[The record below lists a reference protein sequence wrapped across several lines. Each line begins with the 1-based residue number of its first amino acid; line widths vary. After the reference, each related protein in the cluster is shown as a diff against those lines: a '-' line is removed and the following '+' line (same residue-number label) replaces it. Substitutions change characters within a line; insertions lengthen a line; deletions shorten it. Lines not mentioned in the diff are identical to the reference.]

1 MITKP
6 LVSIVIPAYN
16 DEEHIA
22 TALESCLAQT
32 LRDIEVIVVDDA
44 STDGTTHVV
53 DRFVDRDFR
62 VRLLRQPENASALQA
77 RRAGVMAARA
87 DHLLFLDGDD
97 ELAPAAAEVTLE
109 RARAQNTDLLQFG
122 VDVVRID
129 GTTGGRFESRLQP
142 RHDRLEGDEVLHALF
157 PEDEPAQGQLWR
169 YLFRTEI
176 LRDVYE
182 LVPDELVLPR
192 VNDLPVM
199 FLTAARARRFASI
212 PDRLYRY
219 HFGQGSSG
227 HKLQSLEKVTFY
239 ASGISSIDAIGD
251 IVTSIASRN
260 ANGGRVLDA
269 YRSVREFIVGYTTS
283 YVAQHTP
290 DDLLETA
297 FAHLRT
303 RAAFPDIVRAVAR
316 HFPGSLD
323 VLAANTGRVDL
334 GTRSIRNVLI
344 TTSALR
350 TGGVSGVV
358 RAQAQLLT
366 DAGYAVTV
374 LTHEASAPIGVPAV
388 DQVELAPGDL
398 ADQLAAFVAV
408 CRDRDIDV
416 VMDHSILYSLV
427 WPTFALAARAEGIAT
442 IGWAHNF
449 ALRPVLL
456 GLKRLDFQTR
466 HLPALAT
473 FVVLSRLDVAFWKLR
488 GMPRTVFLPNPPSDI
503 FVAQGR
509 RSSPRKA
516 PQGRRA
522 ELIWWGRLEE
532 RTKRPS
538 ELIAVASELARRG
551 VDFRMRVI
559 GPDWNDL
566 TRADLEAMADDTG
579 VGPQIHVVGPLTGDD
594 LRSAIDSADLF
605 VSTSVI
611 EGYPLTLPEAQS
623 RGLPVAMYDL
633 PWLALLEENRGV
645 VTTAQGDAAALADAI
660 VTIVSDE
667 RTFSRLSAGSLEAA
681 ERVATEDFVALYAS
695 LLAGVLPSGR
705 SPAPTVEDGQQLI
718 DLAIAFTEDFTL
730 TTSTPRRGAA
740 PKAAASAGVSGSKE
754 RRKASLLDRLS
765 PVAGRIV
772 NLVPALR
779 PSAQRL
785 KHRVLGN
792 H

>member
-44 STDGTTHVV
+44 STDGTTQVV

-142 RHDRLEGDEVLHALF
+142 RHDRLEGDEVLRALF

-227 HKLQSLEKVTFY
+227 HKLQSLEQVTFY

-290 DDLLETA
+290 DNLLETA

-316 HFPGSLD
+316 HFPASLD

-350 TGGVSGVV
+350 TGGVSGVI

-388 DQVELAPGDL
+388 DQVELAPGGL

-416 VMDHSILYSLV
+416 VIDHSILYSLV
-427 WPTFALAARAEGIAT
+427 WPTFALAATAEGIAT

-538 ELIAVASELARRG
+538 ELIAVASELAGRG
-551 VDFRMRVI
+551 VDFRLRIV

-566 TRADLEAMADDTG
+566 SGSDLEAR
-579 VGPQIHVVGPLTGDD
+579 VVRAGLESQVEIKGLLTGGD
-594 LRSAIDSADLF
+594 LQAAIESADVF
-605 VSTSVI
+605 VNTSVI
-611 EGYPLTLPEAQS
+611 EGHPLTLPEAQS
-623 RGLPVAMYDL
+623 HGLPVAMYDL
-633 PWLALLEENRGV
+633 PWLELLRGNEGV
-645 VTTAQGDAAALADAI
+645 VTTPQRDAAALAEAI
-660 VTIVSDE
+660 VTIISDPRRYE
-667 RTFSRLSAGSLEAA
+667 ELSSGSLAAA
-681 ERVATEDFVALYAS
+681 ERVRGQDLTPHYRGLF
-695 LLAGVLPSGR
+695 AGELHHDH
-705 SPAPTVEDGQQLI
+705 SPHPTTADAQQLI
-718 DLAIAFTEDFTL
+718 DLAIAFAEEFT
-730 TTSTPRRGAA
+730 RA
-740 PKAAASAGVSGSKE
+740 P
-754 RRKASLLDRLS
+754 SLPLS
-765 PVAGRIV
+765 PSVKPGPRATAAEESERPQSILQARLTPLATRI
-772 NLVPALR
+772 LHRVPALR
-779 PSAQRL
+779 PLVQRA
-785 KHRVLGN
+785 KHYISPR
-792 H
+792 